1 MAFVTDKDAPSWISF
16 FLLFLPL
23 LWSWVLFC
31 TILYSESRLDV
42 LVSII
47 HIHTNILISTPF
59 SILPPRMTP
68 SCRTVGLSPEKNLFT
83 IFQRSDN
90 HYCKKTFLYDF
101 FWEKG
106 QQELNS
112 HCVILG
118 LCWTFFPRLGSWNEP
133 SLDIFFF
140 RWGQKNEREALK
152 VAWSEKVE
160 TVIDDLAYLIKER
173 YQGK

>member
-1 MAFVTDKDAPSWISF
+1 MI
-16 FLLFLPL
+16 
-23 LWSWVLFC
+23 
-31 TILYSESRLDV
+31 
-42 LVSII
+42 
-47 HIHTNILISTPF
+47 
-59 SILPPRMTP
+59 
-68 SCRTVGLSPEKNLFT
+68 
-83 IFQRSDN
+83 
-90 HYCKKTFLYDF
+90 F

-160 TVIDDLAYLIKER
+160 TVIDDLAYLIKE
-173 YQGK
+173 YS